1 MLAVKAKYENGT
13 VRWERKPPMEGSHD
27 LIVVF
32 ADVPASDQ
40 DMPSIDEREAWRKVQ
55 ESVFAKAWDNQ
66 DDAVYDN
73 M

>member
-1 MLAVKAKYENGT
+1 MLAVKAKYENGA
-13 VRWERKPPMEGSHD
+13 VRWEQKPPVTGLHD

-32 ADVPASDQ
+32 EDIPASDQ
-40 DMPSIDEREAWRKVQ
+40 DVPPTDEREVWRKAQ